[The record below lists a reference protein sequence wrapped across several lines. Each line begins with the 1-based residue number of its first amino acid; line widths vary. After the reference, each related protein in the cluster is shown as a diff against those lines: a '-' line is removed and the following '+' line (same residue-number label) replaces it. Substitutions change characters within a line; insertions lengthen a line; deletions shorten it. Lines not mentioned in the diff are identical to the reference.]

1 MHLVVDGYNVMH
13 ALPVDR
19 EWPGA
24 TFQDRRVNFLDRL
37 AAYASGRPHRIT
49 VVFDGAKGGDGMGGA
64 ETRGHIQVRYSP
76 RGVEADDLIRRMI
89 EESPRPSDLLVV
101 SSDKAIS
108 GIARSRGAST
118 ARGDEL
124 ANRLLA
130 RPRETDR
137 TAGDLIEERVKG
149 VLPQAPRRS
158 APRGRSAQ
166 ALW

>member
-1 MHLVVDGYNVMH
+1 MHLIVDGYNVMH

-24 TFQDRRVNFLDRL
+24 SFQDRRGNFLDRL
-37 AAYASGRPHRIT
+37 SAYVAGRPHRVT

-64 ETRGHIQVRYSP
+64 ETRGVIAVRYSP
-76 RGVEADDLIRRMI
+76 RGVEADDLIRRMV
-89 EESPRPSDLLVV
+89 EEAPNAADLLVV

-108 GIARSRGAST
+108 GLARSRGAST

-124 ANRLLA
+124 ATRLLK
-130 RPRETDR
+130 RPVESGR

-149 VLPQAPRRS
+149 VIPQSPRKS
-158 APRGRSAQ
+158 APRSNSPHG
-166 ALW
+166 LW

>member
-1 MHLVVDGYNVMH
+1 MHLIVDGYNVMH

-24 TFQDRRVNFLDRL
+24 SFQDRRVNFLDRL
-37 AAYASGRPHRIT
+37 NAYAAGRPHRIT

-64 ETRGHIQVRYSP
+64 ETRGVVAVRYSP

-89 EESPRPSDLLVV
+89 EEARLPSDLLVV

-108 GIARSRGAST
+108 GLARSRGAST

-124 ANRLLA
+124 AIRLLA
-130 RPRETDR
+130 RPAASNR
-137 TAGDLIEERVKG
+137 TAGELIEERVKG
-149 VLPQAPRRS
+149 VIPQSPRRS
-158 APRGRSAQ
+158 APRSRSAHG
-166 ALW
+166 LW